1 MMQTKGFPI
10 AAAAIFSLLFNLSV
24 QSSEANRLAHLDEPN
39 NPWQVNIKSAKLIT
53 PQWIGEEGVKGV
65 AVLAI
70 DDMSGDG
77 QNFRDYLTPIIER
90 LKLIDGRGPVSITCN
105 RPEPDHANMQW
116 FFEQGVSLETHT
128 LTHPCPLLQRYDFR
142 RARAN
147 YHGCVDLL
155 AMIPN
160 NRSVGFRFPCM
171 DGQNTPSP
179 RAYAEIM
186 NGVSDLG
193 NFMTSSTSVGVVFT
207 PDDPDIPKSIFD
219 DDPSG
224 ARRFSKYLMNGFVN
238 YVENYPYPFV
248 VGNLIWEL
256 PFVYPNDYTGQA
268 LHGNQNP
275 VTIADFKAAV
285 DATVAKQG
293 AVSLCFHAGGWMSNK
308 QMVDIVDHSEKTHG
322 KKVKFLN
329 MREMDER
336 IVENMLGGHPLRRE
350 DGGDNGV
357 RVFDINADGF
367 MDVLIAN
374 KKAKV
379 TRIWQPKKSQWLDI
393 HFPVELDHDLRFGV
407 LGELSQTVAVTPET
421 GWRFNGKA
429 WLEEK
434 SLASNQSGF
443 RLFDINND
451 GNAELISNAS
461 IKERVKNGWKLLPF
475 KFPEGTALETKDG
488 RDAGMRF
495 ADINDDGNQ
504 DVIFSNGERFGTWI
518 FESMEKGW
526 ARRGLYGERENNGV
540 GENHPRG
547 RNQLPPIVRADGSN
561 NGAWINRGHLYW
573 QNEDTGAVMSH
584 HIDQRSFG
592 DLMGDQV
599 NYPRTAKASLRA
611 MQPRPDFRVELVAA
625 EPLVMDPVDVAWGP
639 DGTMWVVEMADY
651 PIGIDNKDKPGSRV
665 AAITDTD
672 GDGQYDKRTLLADGL
687 ETASSVL
694 PWRDGVLV
702 VAPPSVWFLRDTTG
716 DGKADQKEVLY
727 EGFGRGNEQHRG
739 NGLVW
744 GLDGWIYVANGDSG
758 GTIRSTRSGK
768 KLNLGGF
775 DLRIKPDTGDLE
787 PATGVTQHGRNR
799 DDWGNW
805 VAGNNSFG
813 WQIALEDHD
822 IRRNPKVSQ
831 PSNKHGIN
839 GVIDL
844 YPISRVLSHYSGYK
858 APPAGSPG
866 KLTSGCG
873 YTFYRDNLFDGII
886 EPSVYYSCPVH
897 NCIHREVISWNGVL
911 MNTER
916 ASDEA
921 RSEFLRSSD
930 SWFRPAAIRT
940 GPDGAM
946 YVADIYRLVIEH
958 PEWIDDTLE
967 KEMIADGRLRAGHD
981 KGRIYKIFP
990 DSVKLH
996 KKANLAGKG
1005 PQALAKLMD
1014 SPNGW
1019 QRDTAHMMLTW
1030 LDKEDQR
1037 KAIPNLHQVLNSQ
1050 FPAARA
1056 QALSA
1061 LNDLD
1066 SLWPKAMKKGL
1077 EDKHPGVRRN
1087 ALRVGGGLLNQNSEL
1102 GQMVVS
1108 LLDDQDAHVQRR
1120 AAYALGY
1127 WDDPTAGQALGKF
1140 LVKNADRPYMR
1151 AAALTSA
1158 GAIPDEVLI
1167 TVLAA
1172 ERTPVTVALGTELMG
1187 MLGDDAK
1194 KFVPPVLTRI
1204 AAKPADGKSYE
1215 DWKLIAATRLL
1226 EAVGDDEGIR
1236 AKVAPMLIGA
1246 REIVTDENQN
1256 LAARL
1261 AAVQLI
1267 ERAASKAD
1275 VDVDRLLGLLKLTT
1289 PVELQVAAAK
1299 SLLRDEEVGTA
1310 PRILAG
1316 WSEHGPALQSAIMDS
1331 LMARPKL
1338 TTLFMETIAKNRT
1351 IATSINVS
1359 RRQLLLNHENESIRK
1374 QAREIFGGATRPDR
1388 AAVMNDYA
1396 LALSK
1401 DGNREN
1407 GRVVFGK
1414 VCATCHR
1421 LDGVG
1426 KVVGPN
1432 LAGLNNRAPTTYLT
1446 AILDP
1451 NQAVEAKWMMVV
1463 AKTKEGLTLAGS
1475 VAEETSSAITLVGV
1489 DGSRTNIP
1497 RIDLQSLESTG
1508 RSLMPEGLE
1517 TAINTSEM
1525 SDLLTYLRSTGRPL
1539 KQAVVKGNT
1548 VEHLSADHDGF
1559 YSISFDPVPG
1569 ATGFELEWNNEGN
1582 YKHWMIR
1589 EIEAYANF
1597 DSLVDIVSGNVVPG
1611 PVRTVDNVFANAFD
1625 GNPETWTYQTQPY
1638 TDQAPQ
1644 RTILNLEPG
1653 THILDRIRIND
1664 VAGNDTNGRMQ
1675 QITVRVT
1682 TDTASDLAARNY
1694 ADVTNVSV
1702 QIFGEVEK
1710 TVSTKEK
1717 EPEPSGPFG
1726 GKPQT
1731 IPGKVEMEHYDVG
1744 PPGTAYKDNDPK
1756 NQGADY
1762 RKNTQVDIEKRGD
1775 ASNGHGVGWI
1785 NAGEWINYTVEVKE
1799 SGTYEIKIPVA
1810 AQKVGG
1816 LFHLEID
1823 GKDLTGPIRIPDTGA
1838 WTQLKTLTHKG
1849 IKLTKGSH
1857 VIRVVMD
1864 ENGESGYVG
1873 DIDCMIF
1880 SLTK

>member
-1 MMQTKGFPI
+1 MKHEKGFPI
-10 AAAAIFSLLFNLSV
+10 AKFAIFLLFSCLSA
-24 QSSEANRLAHLDEPN
+24 QGTEGNRLSHLDEPN
-39 NPWQVNIKSAKLIT
+39 NPWQFNRQSAKLIT
-53 PQWIGEEGVKGV
+53 PQWIGEEGVEAV

-77 QNFRDYLTPIIER
+77 QHFLNYLTPIIER

-105 RPEPDHANMQW
+105 RPEPDHPNMQW
-116 FFEQGVSLETHT
+116 FFKQGVSLETHT

-155 AMIPN
+155 TLIPN

-179 RAYAEIM
+179 RAYAEIL

-193 NFMTSSTSVGVVFT
+193 NFMTSSSSVGIVFT
-207 PDDPDIPKSIFD
+207 PEDPEIPKSIFE
-219 DDPSG
+219 DDPAG

-248 VGNLIWEL
+248 IGNLIWEL

-268 LHGNQNP
+268 LHGNQSP
-275 VTIADFKAAV
+275 VTITDFKAAV
-285 DATVAKQG
+285 DATVAKKG
-293 AVSLCFHAGGWMSNK
+293 AVSLCFHAGGWMSSE
-308 QMVDIVDHSEKTHG
+308 QMADIVDHSDKTHG

-336 IVENMLGGHPLRRE
+336 IVENMLSGHALRGA

-357 RVFDINADGF
+357 RVFDINGDGF

-374 KKAKV
+374 KKAKI
-379 TRIWQPKKSQWLDI
+379 TRIWEPKKGEWLNI
-393 HFPVELDHDLRFGV
+393 PFPVVLHHDVRFGI
-407 LGELSQTVAVTPET
+407 LEGSENPVAVTPKT
-421 GWRFNGKA
+421 GWRFSGKA
-429 WLEEK
+429 WIEDK
-434 SLASNQSGF
+434 TLAAGQSGF
-443 RLFDINND
+443 RLLDLDND
-451 GNAELISNAS
+451 GNCELISNDS
-461 IKERVKNGWKLLPF
+461 VKQRIEGAWKSLPF
-475 KFPEGTALETKDG
+475 KLPNKTEIEREDRG
-488 RDAGMRF
+488 DAGMRF
-495 ADINDDGNQ
+495 ADIDDDGNQ
-504 DVIFSNGERFGTWI
+504 DVIFSNGEWFGTWI

-526 ARRGLYGERENNGV
+526 SRPGLYGVRENSGV
-540 GENHPRG
+540 GEDHPRG
-547 RNQLPPIVRADGSN
+547 RNTLPPIVRADGTN
-561 NGAWINRGHLYW
+561 NGAWIKRGHIYW

-584 HIDQRSFG
+584 HVDQRSFG

-599 NYPRTAKASLRA
+599 NYPRTAKASLKA
-611 MQPRPDFRVELVAA
+611 MQPRPGFRVELVAA

-702 VAPPSVWFLRDTTG
+702 VAPPSVWFLKDTTG
-716 DGKADQKEVLY
+716 DGKADKKEILY

-744 GLDGWIYVANGDSG
+744 GLDGWIYVANGDSA

-775 DLRIKPDTGDLE
+775 DLRIKPDTGELE

-805 VAGNNSFG
+805 VAGNNSSG

-831 PSNKHGIN
+831 PSNRHGIN

-873 YTFYRDNLFDGII
+873 YTFYRDSLFDGII
-886 EPSVYYSCPVH
+886 ESSVYYSCPVH
-897 NCIHREVISWNGVL
+897 NCIHREVISWEGVL

-930 SWFRPAAIRT
+930 SWFRPASIRT

-946 YVADIYRLVIEH
+946 YVADLYRLVIEH

-990 DSVKLH
+990 EEAKLH
-996 KKANLAGKG
+996 DSEILARKG
-1005 PQALAKLMD
+1005 PEELASFMD

-1030 LDKEDQR
+1030 LDEGEKK
-1037 KAIPNLHQVLNSQ
+1037 KAIPNLHKVLKSEY
-1050 FPAARA
+1050 PAARA

-1061 LNDLD
+1061 LTDIEGL
-1066 SLWPKAMKKGL
+1066 SVKAMRSGL
-1077 EDKHPGVRRN
+1077 NDKHPGVRRN
-1087 ALRVGGGLLNQNSEL
+1087 ALRVGGNLLNQDSKL
-1102 GQMVVS
+1102 GQLAVA
-1108 LLDDQDAHVQRR
+1108 LLDDEDAHVQRR
-1120 AAYALGY
+1120 AAYTLGY
-1127 WDDPTAGQALGKF
+1127 WDDPLAGQALGKF
-1140 LVKNADRPYMR
+1140 LVQNTNRPYMR

-1158 GAIPDEVLI
+1158 GSFPDEVLI
-1167 TVLAA
+1167 SVLAMK
-1172 ERTPVTVALGTELMG
+1172 RTPATVALSTELMG

-1194 KFVPPVLTRI
+1194 KFVPPVIARI
-1204 AAKPADGKSYE
+1204 ATKPAEGKSYE
-1215 DWKLIAATRLL
+1215 PWKLIAATRLL
-1226 EAVGDDEGIR
+1226 EAVGQDEGIR
-1236 AKVAPMLIGA
+1236 AKVAPMLKGA
-1246 REIVTDENQN
+1246 RSIVTNESQS
-1256 LAARL
+1256 LESRL
-1261 AAVQLI
+1261 AAIQLI
-1267 ERAASKAD
+1267 EQAAPKAEED
-1275 VDVDRLLGLLKLTT
+1275 IKPLLSLLKLTT
-1289 PVELQVAAAK
+1289 PVELQVAIAK
-1299 SLLRDEEVGTA
+1299 SVLRHEDTGAA
-1310 PRILAG
+1310 PQVLAG
-1316 WSEHGPALQSAIMDS
+1316 WSEHGPALRSAIIDS
-1331 LMARPKL
+1331 LLARPKL
-1338 TTLFMETIAKNRT
+1338 TLFFMDSVTKNKEL
-1351 IATSINVS
+1351 ATSIDVS
-1359 RRQLLLNHENESIRK
+1359 RRQLLLNHESESIRK
-1374 QAREIFGGATRPDR
+1374 KAGELFGGATRPDR
-1388 AAVMNDYA
+1388 AAVMKEYKVS
-1396 LALSK
+1396 LSNE
-1401 DGNREN
+1401 GNRDK
-1407 GRVVFGK
+1407 GRAVFGK
-1414 VCATCHR
+1414 VCASCHR

-1432 LAGLNNRAPTTYLT
+1432 LAGLNNRAPATYLT

-1451 NQAVEAKWMMVV
+1451 NRAVEAKWMMFV

-1475 VAEETSSAITLVGV
+1475 VAEETSSAITLAGV
-1489 DGSRTNIP
+1489 DGTRTSISRS
-1497 RIDLQSLESTG
+1497 DLQSLESTG

-1517 TAINTSEM
+1517 TAITPSEM

-1539 KQAVVKGNT
+1539 KQAVIKGNT
-1548 VEHLSADHDGF
+1548 VEHLSTDHDGF

-1569 ATGFELEWNNEGN
+1569 ATGIELEWVNEGN
-1582 YKHWMIR
+1582 FKHWTIR

-1597 DSLVDIVSGNVVPG
+1597 DSLVDIVSGNVLPG

-1638 TDQAPQ
+1638 TDKAPQ
-1644 RTILNLEPG
+1644 RTLLNLEPG
-1653 THILDRIRIND
+1653 AHTLDRIRIND
-1664 VAGNDTNGRMQ
+1664 IAGNDTNGRMQ

-1682 TDTASDLAARNY
+1682 TDRASDLAARKY
-1694 ADVTNVSV
+1694 TDVTNVSV

-1717 EPEPSGPFG
+1717 ESEPAGPYG
-1726 GKPQT
+1726 GKPQS
-1731 IPGKVEMEHYDVG
+1731 IPGKVEMEHYDAG
-1744 PPGTAYKDNDPK
+1744 APGTAYKDNDPK

-1785 NAGEWINYTVEVKE
+1785 SAGEWINYTVEVKE
-1799 SGTYEIKIPVA
+1799 SGTYDIKIPVA

-1816 LFHLEID
+1816 LFHLEIE
-1823 GKDLTGPIRIPDTGA
+1823 GKDLTGPIRIPDTGS
-1838 WTQLKTLTHKG
+1838 WTQLKTVTHKG
-1849 IKLTKGSH
+1849 LKLTKGSP

-1880 SLTK
+1880 SRSE